1 MSNFLAKL
9 NLTQLKRPQGMSPQE
24 KRRSNLV
31 AKLQEQG
38 ALAKA
43 TAAGE
48 KYIVTKAA
56 WTRDDAGNKTR
67 VEKQKKV
74 TPWFWQDGNGMAMV
88 VRYGAKPLPL
98 GKGGLK
104 ALSVPNVQAIPETI
118 NTIIAAVNAGELDG
132 AIETVLA
139 AGKSKSK

>member
-9 NLTQLKRPQGMSPQE
+9 NLTQLRRPQGMSPLE

-31 AKLQEQG
+31 AKLQEQA

-48 KYIVTKAA
+48 KYIVTKQSWA
-56 WTRDDAGNKTR
+56 RDDAGNKTR
-67 VEKQKKV
+67 VEKQKKI
-74 TPWFWQDGNGMAMV
+74 TPWFWQEGNGMSLV
-88 VRYGAKPLPL
+88 VRYGARPLEFK
-98 GKGGLK
+98 KGMR
-104 ALSVPNVQAIPETI
+104 AISVPNVQAIPEVLS
-118 NTIIAAVNAGELDG
+118 TIIQAVQGGELDQ

-139 AGKSKSK
+139 AAKKGK